1 MLRVSSQ
8 IKDET
13 LITKYVETVIR
24 RTFGTKDAMKL
35 AKPVEKQQSLCT
47 FSEAIYPLKIYYP
60 TQNLFAHAEVGE
72 DVVQRFLGGD
82 AAFAG
87 YVGKVIEAGL

>member
-1 MLRVSSQ
+1 MSC
-8 IKDET
+8 
-13 LITKYVETVIR
+13 
-24 RTFGTKDAMKL
+24 G
-35 AKPVEKQQSLCT
+35 
-47 FSEAIYPLKIYYP
+47 
-60 TQNLFAHAEVGE
+60 NLFADAEVGE